1 LTKPLLQSSALVA
14 TLLVA
19 GCGQD
24 SPEPFP
30 AEDRLLESLAEEYT
44 TARFRFY
51 PVEST
56 LAGLPGQNG
65 AFGRFTES
73 DVASR
78 AAWLSDFH
86 TKLSGLNLK
95 ALSQPAYLDALWL
108 TSLSKAEI
116 FDLQER
122 RLWAV
127 SPGFYGD
134 QIRSGLAALL
144 LAPDLAER
152 AQELGE
158 RLDAIP
164 RIVDEAGENLKLV
177 SEPWRKD
184 GLRSLLLC
192 SDLLAEMPLLLEQ
205 SLPAYR
211 VAELSEKSRTAMRAL
226 QSLIASLSER
236 PGSSGSSGEATRS
249 EPMGEEGFAAY
260 LRLHEM
266 IDWPPDRVLAEAR
279 NAVSSTSSQIIEV
292 SLEDLAER
300 DLRRFLAE
308 PSPGGDSAE
317 AMAGLEE
324 QARSFLEAISPAE
337 SPVRAIPVRIV
348 PPYLLGRER
357 VRLSRPSSLG
367 PVKEAILL
375 VNEGASGSGLDLEL
389 STLSEVAGG
398 YRLFLRQSES
408 SSLIRRVFRA
418 RTAAEGW
425 TSWLLRR
432 ALETGYRSGDPRLR
446 LGQLHRELLEELRLE
461 AAVSIHA
468 YQASPAEMERRIRDT
483 GYLSPEEAAI
493 EIERIAV
500 DPGAGSAALGRLLLE
515 ELSRDYLRA
524 HPLASLADLEGA
536 CLGEGLVPFRLL
548 RFKLLGMEPSARAQ
562 REAEP
567 SRGARSAGGGAP
579 AQ

>member
-1 LTKPLLQSSALVA
+1 LTKRFLPICAVVA
-14 TLLVA
+14 MVLA
-19 GCGQD
+19 GCGRE

-30 AEDRLLESLAEEYT
+30 AEDRLLESLAEEYA

-65 AFGRFTES
+65 ALGRFTES

-78 AAWLSDFH
+78 VAWLSDFQ

-108 TSLSKAEI
+108 TSLSKAER

-144 LAPDLAER
+144 LAPDLKDR

-158 RLDAIP
+158 RLDAVP
-164 RIVDEAGENLKLV
+164 RIVDEAGANLQHL
-177 SEPWRKD
+177 SGLWRLD

-192 SDLLAEMPLLLEQ
+192 SDLLSEMPVLLEQ

-211 VAELSEKSRTAMRAL
+211 VAELAEKSRTAMRGI
-226 QSLIASLSER
+226 QSLIASLSDR
-236 PGSSGSSGEATRS
+236 PGAPDAAGETSGSERL
-249 EPMGEEGFAAY
+249 GEEGFAAY
-260 LRLHEM
+260 HRLHEM
-266 IDWPPDRVLAEAR
+266 IDWPPEQILTEAR
-279 NAVSSTSSQIIEV
+279 KAVSSTSSQMVEV
-292 SLEDLAER
+292 GLEDLAES
-300 DLRRFLAE
+300 DLRGILRE
-308 PSPGGDSAE
+308 PLPGADSAE

-324 QARSFLEAISPAE
+324 QARRFLEAISPAE

-348 PPYLLGRER
+348 PPYLLGRDR

-367 PVKEAILL
+367 PVKEAMLL
-375 VNEGASGSGLDLEL
+375 VNAGAAGSGLDLEL
-389 STLSEVAGG
+389 STVSEVAGR

-446 LGQLHRELLEELRLE
+446 LGQLHRELLEDLRLE
-461 AAVSIHA
+461 AAVSVHA
-468 YQASPAEMERRIRDT
+468 FGASTAEMERRFRDT
-483 GYLSPEEAAI
+483 GYLTPEEAAI
-493 EIERIAV
+493 EVERVAV

-515 ELSRDYLRA
+515 ELSRDYRRA
-524 HPLASLADLEGA
+524 HPLASLEDLEEA
-536 CLGEGLVPFRLL
+536 CLREGLVPFRLL
-548 RFKLLGMEPSARAQ
+548 RFKLLGMEPS
-562 REAEP
+562 
-567 SRGARSAGGGAP
+567 GGGTP
-579 AQ
+579 ARESKN